1 MRSSLLEDDDAIDQV
16 ARRIAQETGGFTG
29 GPVHRFGETGRYAL
43 DSLKQNGLEKNS
55 FVLDL
60 GCGALRIG
68 YWLVRYLD
76 AERYCGIEPQRPHL
90 DAGIRYAIG
99 PELAAEKR
107 PRFDY
112 GEDFDFSVFGVKFD
126 FVVARSIFSHTSPQM
141 IRRALESFR
150 DNSADRGIMLA
161 SYKHTRRSDG
171 GADVVD
177 IHNTGEEWT
186 WRRYAPSHIHGLARE
201 CGLAADDFGKKY
213 NGQVWLRVSKPQSG

>member
-1 MRSSLLEDDDAIDQV
+1 MQDGNAIDEV
-16 ARRIAQETGGFTG
+16 ARRIAEETGGFTG
-29 GPVHRFGETGRYAL
+29 GPIHLFGEMGRFAF
-43 DSLKQNGLEKNS
+43 DSLKQNGLEKSN

-76 AERYCGIEPQRPHL
+76 SDRYCGIEPERAYVE
-90 DAGIRYAIG
+90 AGIKHAIG

-107 PRFDY
+107 PRFDH
-112 GEDFDFSVFGVKFD
+112 GEGFDFSVFGVKFD
-126 FVVARSIFSHTSPQM
+126 FVVARSIFSHASPKM

-150 DNSADRGIMLA
+150 DNSTERGVMLA
-161 SYKHTRRSDG
+161 SYKQTRADDG

-177 IHNTGEEWT
+177 AHNTDDGWG
-186 WRRYAPSHIHGLARE
+186 WRRYAPSYIHGLARE

-213 NGQVWLRVSKPQSG
+213 NGQVWLRASKSQSG